1 MSGKGMLISLLT
13 LAVVFVLGFYV
24 VNSYTKSQQEDE
36 STKGESNLPEKV
48 DHVARIARKF
58 EISPSDAA
66 VEVQELF
73 QAVSGN
79 TRTKATQEFLEQL
92 EDGNPSM
99 FVAES
104 AEDLRKITASIGK
117 SNVAKWREKLH
128 SASGSLSRL
137 QISAASCSSFDL
149 EFLSALELAAS
160 LAELES
166 TKPAKIVASQ
176 LPFFTS
182 DDVKS
187 LRKICA
193 WLAADKEFG
202 HLKSL
207 EIELPSSPSQI
218 VDFSRDVS
226 RMQQQIQRA
235 IREQLKEAKKTNPES
250 EFRKIEDLVI
260 DYEAMIDC
268 ISKLAN

>member
-1 MSGKGMLISLLT
+1 MIL
-13 LAVVFVLGFYV
+13 
-24 VNSYTKSQQEDE
+24 
-36 STKGESNLPEKV
+36 KV
-48 DHVARIARKF
+48 TAWL
-58 EISPSDAA
+58 SPS
-66 VEVQELF
+66 V
-73 QAVSGN
+73 
-79 TRTKATQEFLEQL
+79 
-92 EDGNPSM
+92 PSVRHR
-99 FVAES
+99 FH
-104 AEDLRKITASIGK
+104 
-117 SNVAKWREKLH
+117 H

-137 QISAASCSSFDL
+137 QISAANCSSFDL

-166 TKPAKIVASQ
+166 TKPAKIVVSQ

-226 RMQQQIQRA
+226 RMQQQIQRV

-250 EFRKIEDLVI
+250 EFRKIEGLVI